1 MSSQRVGGRSQ
12 NFRDSR
18 VVREDEGRQELRH
31 VGDAAPFVAREQ
43 PHRQPAFG
51 QALILGI

>member
-18 VVREDEGRQELRH
+18 IVREDEGRQELRH